1 MIWDK
6 KIKKRIIGLYGDI
19 MSENLL
25 IVLAAVH
32 GNEKSGVIALE
43 NIFKYLKSQMPI
55 VNGCILALKGNI
67 TAFDEKKRFIDQ
79 DLNRMWHEDQLEKV
93 RNTAS
98 ELLDNHEEREQKE
111 LLYVLEQFTIHRQ
124 KSQPFLFLDLHTTSA
139 PGGLFTIVNGNDLS
153 VEMAKSLQVP
163 LILHLQNVIKN
174 TTLSIFSKK
183 EFSAIAFEA
192 GQHEDPKSIQRMEA
206 AIYILLD
213 QLGIAHF
220 NKEWMSIHHKNLEE
234 ASLNL
239 PKLTSFKYKYHIKP
253 DEDFEMLPGFKNF
266 DAIEKN
272 QILAKNKHGDILAP
286 YSGYILM
293 PLYQKQGEDGFFIIS
308 EE

>member
-1 MIWDK
+1 
-6 KIKKRIIGLYGDI
+6 
-19 MSENLL
+19 
-25 IVLAAVH
+25 
-32 GNEKSGVIALE
+32 
-43 NIFKYLKSQMPI
+43 
-55 VNGCILALKGNI
+55 
-67 TAFDEKKRFIDQ
+67 
-79 DLNRMWHEDQLEKV
+79 
-93 RNTAS
+93 
-98 ELLDNHEEREQKE
+98 
-111 LLYVLEQFTIHRQ
+111 
-124 KSQPFLFLDLHTTSA
+124 
-139 PGGLFTIVNGNDLS
+139 
-153 VEMAKSLQVP
+153 VP

-213 QLGIAHF
+213 QLGIAPF
-220 NKEWMSIHHKNLEE
+220 NKEWMDSHFKILEE

-253 DEDFEMLPGFKNF
+253 DEHFEMFPGFKNF
-266 DAIEKN
+266 DKIEKD
-272 QILAKNKHGDILAP
+272 QVLAKNKHGNILAP

-293 PLYQKQGEDGFFIIS
+293 PLYQNQGEDGFFIIS